1 MIETF
6 FDWVK
11 EIMTKKRPWSSFSE
25 EEKNVFNTFM
35 INKTLSMN
43 PDFIQI
49 VNYIQ
54 FIPYSEKEKIYK
66 IYCEMIPKKFVFSKF
81 VKSSKKS
88 PSNKILNKISQFYEC
103 SLGEAEEYYYL
114 LRKEGIVE
122 ILNRMGIEEDEYKKL
137 IKEIK

>member
-1 MIETF
+1 MIKTV

-11 EIMTKKRPWSSFSE
+11 EIMTNKRSWSSFSE
-25 EEKNVFNTFM
+25 EEKSLFNTFM

-54 FIPYSEKEKIYK
+54 FLPYSEKEKIYK
-66 IYCEMIPKKFVFSKF
+66 VYCEMIPKKYVFSKF
-81 VKSSKKS
+81 VKSNKKS
-88 PSNKILNKISQFYEC
+88 PSNMVLDKISQYYAC

-122 ILNRMGIEEDEYKKL
+122 ILDKMGLEEDEYKKV

>member
-11 EIMTKKRPWSSFSE
+11 EIMTKKRSWSSFSE
-25 EEKNVFNTFM
+25 EEKNAFNTFM

-81 VKSSKKS
+81 IKSSKKS
-88 PSNKILNKISQFYEC
+88 PPSKILNKISQFYEC

-114 LRKEGIVE
+114 LRKEGIMG
-122 ILNRMGIEEDEYKKL
+122 ILDKMGIEEDEYKKL